1 MCYNY
6 GYILVVNTKE
16 VFDLGKSIKS
26 KANQT
31 YNKQIRS
38 MFVQSFVTVMAIMIT
53 IFIITT
59 AIFVSNTNRNQLLS
73 EVNSYAAKVSANI
86 SGVCSYSEASADAIA
101 AQTFADDK
109 ALKNFLNKLANGAE
123 NYVTSIYVT
132 YDNGTVVNGK
142 GSPASN
148 LSTDWIKKV
157 STGKKTAVS
166 SPYTNGKNAGITI
179 ATPATVNDS
188 PVVLAIDITLT
199 ELEKLTKDSMVSDK
213 EYFFVVSDGGKV
225 ICHPESDFTVS
236 SKDKGDVSKI
246 ADGIYESLTTDSE
259 TGNIE
264 THFDYDGSL
273 KLMCTYVIP
282 DTNWVVIGV
291 MPAFGLYLTV
301 IILSLV
307 LIGIGVAS
315 IFILKSWLSNRLMK
329 TFLPLISISNKMD
342 FLSAGDL
349 SVDFDETIASAEIG
363 VLVTALNATVES
375 IRLYINDIKNVL
387 KQLSEGNLDVDTGV
401 TYQGDF
407 NEIKDSLESIILN
420 FNNVFTSL
428 NGTALGVSYNAQ
440 HMQASSQELAAGVTE
455 QSEYIKEMFNS
466 IEELSG
472 LIKATAKNS
481 VSASEIAE
489 KTAELLDTQN
499 KEMDNLLT
507 SMDEIKETSTKIE
520 EIINTINE
528 IADQTDLLALN
539 ASIEASRAGEAGKSF
554 AVIAGEVGSLARDS
568 AAAVQTITELIM
580 NSTNAVEKGVA
591 IANET
596 AAHLAEAVEYS
607 NQSKEMIDEISD
619 AASRQAQEVE
629 AVNSHISRISGVTE
643 NNQAAAEENFAI
655 SDEASN
661 QAQILKEMV
670 DKFTV
675 KDGDSAT
682 PSDSFDSA
690 DDDDDDDDDDN
701 DNSSDS
707 SDEDNPF
714 ANLDPRFAALI
725 AGQIEGVP
733 GGDDDDD
740 DDDEDDDE

>member
-1 MCYNY
+1 M
-6 GYILVVNTKE
+6 
-16 VFDLGKSIKS
+16 GKSSKS
-26 KANQT
+26 KADQT
-31 YNKQIRS
+31 YNKQIRVL
-38 MFVQSFVTVMAIMIT
+38 FVKSFAGVMALLVL
-53 IFIITT
+53 IFIVTT

-73 EVNSYAAKVSANI
+73 EVNSYAAKVSAGI
-86 SGVCSYSEASADAIA
+86 SGISSYGEAAADALS
-101 AQTFADDK
+101 AQTFTDDK
-109 ALKNFLNKLANGAE
+109 ALEAFLDKLAGGAAD
-123 NYVTSIYVT
+123 YVTSIYVT
-132 YDNGTVVNGK
+132 YANKTTVSGK
-142 GSPASN
+142 GEPAKA
-148 LSTDWIKKV
+148 LSDEWLMKV
-157 STGKKTAVS
+157 LEGKKTVVS
-166 SPYTNGKNAGITI
+166 SPYANDKKSGVTI
-179 ATPATVNDS
+179 ATPAKINNAS
-188 PVVLAIDITLT
+188 VVLAIDITLT
-199 ELEKLTKDSMVSDK
+199 ELEQITKDSMVSDK
-213 EYFFVVSDGGKV
+213 EYFFVVCDEGKIV
-225 ICHPESDFTVS
+225 CHPEKDFAVTGG
-236 SKDKGDVSKI
+236 DKGETSKI
-246 ADGIYESLTTDSE
+246 ADGIYEELINECE

-282 DTNWVVIGV
+282 DTNWIVIGV
-291 MPAFGLYLTV
+291 MPVFGMYMTI
-301 IILSLV
+301 IILAVV
-307 LIGIGVAS
+307 LIGIAVAS
-315 IFILKSWLSNRLMK
+315 VLVLKSWLSNKLMK

-349 SVDFDETIASAEIG
+349 SVDFDENIASAEIG

-420 FNNVFTSL
+420 FNAVFTSL
-428 NGTALGVSYNAQ
+428 NGTAMGVSYNAQ

-472 LIKATAKNS
+472 LIKSTAKNS

-489 KTAELLDTQN
+489 KTAELLDTQS
-499 KEMDNLLT
+499 KEMENLLL
-507 SMDEIKETSTKIE
+507 SMDEIKETSTRIE

-568 AAAVQTITELIM
+568 AAAVQTITELIT
-580 NSTNAVEKGVA
+580 NSTNAVEKGVN

-619 AASRQAQEVE
+619 AASRQAHEVE

-643 NNQAAAEENFAI
+643 NNQAAAQENFAI

-675 KDGDSAT
+675 KDSDNDSPA
-682 PSDSFDSA
+682 DSFDSSNE
-690 DDDDDDDDDDN
+690 DDDDDEDDDN
-701 DNSSDS
+701 DNSTDS
-707 SDEDNPF
+707 SDDDNPF
-714 ANLDPRFAALI
+714 ANLDPRFAAMI

-733 GGDDDDD
+733 AMDDD
-740 DDDEDDDE
+740 DDDEDD

>member
-1 MCYNY
+1 M
-6 GYILVVNTKE
+6 
-16 VFDLGKSIKS
+16 GKSSKS
-26 KANQT
+26 KADQT

-38 MFVQSFVTVMAIMIT
+38 MFVQSFIGVMALIVI
-53 IFIITT
+53 IFIATT
-59 AIFVSNTNRNQLLS
+59 AIFVRNTNRNQLLS
-73 EVNSYAAKVSANI
+73 EVNSYAAQVSAGI
-86 SGVCSYSEASADAIA
+86 SGVSSYGEATADALA
-101 AQTFADDK
+101 AQDFADD
-109 ALKNFLNKLANGAE
+109 AAIETFLNKVADGAAD
-123 NYVTSIYVT
+123 YVTSIHVT
-132 YDNGTVVNGK
+132 YLDGSSVSGK
-142 GSPASN
+142 GKPAKN
-148 LSTDWIKKV
+148 LSTDWLKKV
-157 STGKKTAVS
+157 INGDKTVVS
-166 SPYTNGKNAGITI
+166 SPYANGKKAGVTI
-179 ATPATVNDS
+179 ATPAKVNNL
-188 PVVLAIDITLT
+188 PAVLSIDITLD
-199 ELEKLTKDSMVSDK
+199 ELEKITADSMVSDK
-213 EYFFVVSDGGKV
+213 EYFFVVCNEGKV
-225 ICHPESDFTVS
+225 VCHPESDFAVTGE
-236 SKDKGDVSKI
+236 DKGSVDDV
-246 ADGIYESLTTDSE
+246 ADGIYKTLVTECE
-259 TGNIE
+259 TGEYE
-264 THFDYDGSL
+264 THFDHDGSL

-291 MPAFGLYLTV
+291 MPVFGIYLTV
-301 IILSLV
+301 IILALVVIAIAVVSLLV
-307 LIGIGVAS
+307 
-315 IFILKSWLSNRLMK
+315 LKSWLSNKLMK

-349 SVDFDETIASAEIG
+349 SVDFDENIASAEIG

-387 KQLSEGNLDVDTGV
+387 KHLSEGNLDVDTEV

-420 FNNVFTSL
+420 FNSVFTSL

-472 LIKATAKNS
+472 LIKSTAKNS

-499 KEMDNLLT
+499 KEMENLLT

-580 NSTNAVEKGVA
+580 NSTNAVEKGVM

-619 AASRQAQEVE
+619 AASRQAHEVE

-643 NNQAAAEENFAI
+643 NNQAAAQENFAI

-675 KDGDSAT
+675 KDGDNVT
-682 PSDSFDSA
+682 PDDSFDSS
-690 DDDDDDDDDDN
+690 DDDDDDDDDN
-701 DNSSDS
+701 SSSSD
-707 SDEDNPF
+707 DDNPF
-714 ANLDPRFAALI
+714 ANLDPAFAALI

-740 DDDEDDDE
+740 DDEDDEDDDE

>member
-1 MCYNY
+1 
-6 GYILVVNTKE
+6 
-16 VFDLGKSIKS
+16 
-26 KANQT
+26 
-31 YNKQIRS
+31 
-38 MFVQSFVTVMAIMIT
+38 MFVQSFIAAIALIVI
-53 IFIITT
+53 IFIVSTI
-59 AIFVSNTNRNQLLS
+59 IFVNSMNRNQLLS
-73 EVNSYAAKVSANI
+73 EVNSYAAKVSAGI
-86 SGVCSYSEASADAIA
+86 SGICSYSDAAADALA
-101 AQTFADDK
+101 ATTFEDDSEIK
-109 ALKNFLNKLANGAE
+109 TFLTGLENGAAD
-123 NYVTSIYVT
+123 YVQSIYIT
-132 YDNGTVVNGK
+132 YSDGKTVSGAGT
-142 GSPASN
+142 PAAK
-148 LSTDWIKKV
+148 LDKDWILDSMDSKGAV
-157 STGKKTAVS
+157 VS
-166 SPYTNGKNAGITI
+166 SPYANGKKPGVTI
-179 ATPATVNDS
+179 AIPAKVNKTNA
-188 PVVLAIDITLT
+188 VLAVDITLE
-199 ELEKLTKDSMVSDK
+199 ELEQITTDSMVSEK
-213 EYFFVVSDGGKV
+213 EYFFVVCNEGNV
-225 ICHPESDFTVS
+225 VCHPESDFLVTGE
-236 SKDKGDVSKI
+236 DKGDVSKV
-246 ADGIYESLTTDSE
+246 ADGIYETLVTECESGE
-259 TGNIE
+259 FE
-264 THFDYDGSL
+264 THFDYDGSA

-291 MPAFGLYLTV
+291 MPVFGLYAT
-301 IILSLV
+301 IIG
-307 LIGIGVAS
+307 LILAIMVVSAVAM
-315 IFILKSWLSNRLMK
+315 IVLKSWLSNKLMK

-349 SVDFDETIASAEIG
+349 SVNFDENIASAEIG
-363 VLVTALNATVES
+363 VLVTALNSTVES

-387 KQLSEGNLDVDTGV
+387 KQLSEGNLDVDTEV

-407 NEIKDSLESIILN
+407 NEIKESLESIIMN
-420 FNNVFTSL
+420 FNSVFTSL
-428 NGTALGVSYNAQ
+428 NGTAMGVSYNAQ

-472 LIKATAKNS
+472 LIKSTASNS
-481 VSASEIAE
+481 VNASEIAE
-489 KTAELLDTQN
+489 KTAQLLDTQN
-499 KEMDNLLT
+499 KEMENLLV

-568 AAAVQTITELIM
+568 AAAVQVITELIT

-670 DKFTV
+670 DKFTI
-675 KDGDSAT
+675 KDEDAADT
-682 PSDSFDSA
+682 SDSYDSS
-690 DDDDDDDDDDN
+690 DDEDEDEDDDDN
-701 DNSSDS
+701 STDS
-707 SDEDNPF
+707 SNDDNPF
-714 ANLDPRFAALI
+714 ANLDPRFAAMI

-733 GGDDDDD
+733 ANDDDDDDD
-740 DDDEDDDE
+740 DDDED

>member
-1 MCYNY
+1 
-6 GYILVVNTKE
+6 
-16 VFDLGKSIKS
+16 
-26 KANQT
+26 
-31 YNKQIRS
+31 
-38 MFVQSFVTVMAIMIT
+38 MFVQSFIMVMAIMVI
-53 IFIITT
+53 IFIVTT

-73 EVNSYAAKVSANI
+73 EVNSYAAQVSAGI
-86 SGVCSYSEASADAIA
+86 SGVCSYSEATADSIE

-109 ALKNFLNKLANGAE
+109 ALEAFLDSVADSAAD
-123 NYVTSIYVT
+123 YVTSIHVT
-132 YDNGTVVNGK
+132 YASGTSVSGK
-142 GSPASN
+142 GEPAKN
-148 LSTDWIKKV
+148 LSSDWLKKV
-157 STGKKTAVS
+157 IDGKKTVVS
-166 SPYTNGKNAGITI
+166 SPYANGKKAGVTI
-179 ATPATVNDS
+179 ATPATVNKTS
-188 PVVLAIDITLT
+188 VVLAIDITLD
-199 ELEKLTKDSMVSDK
+199 ELEQLTKDSMVSDK
-213 EYFFVVSDGGKV
+213 EYFLVVCDDGNV
-225 ICHPESDFTVS
+225 VCHPESDFLVTGD
-236 SKDKGDVSKI
+236 DKGDVAKI
-246 ADGIYESLTTDSE
+246 ADGIYETLTTEGE

-282 DTNWVVIGV
+282 DTNWVVLGV
-291 MPAFGLYLTV
+291 MPVFGLYLTV
-301 IILSLV
+301 IVLSLV
-307 LIGIGVAS
+307 LIGIAVAS
-315 IFILKSWLSNRLMK
+315 IFILKSWLSNKLMK

-481 VSASEIAE
+481 VNASEIAE
-489 KTAELLDTQN
+489 KTADLLDTQN
-499 KEMDNLLT
+499 KEMENLLT

-568 AAAVQTITELIM
+568 AAAVQTITELIT
-580 NSTNAVEKGVA
+580 NSTNAVEKGVK

-675 KDGDSAT
+675 KDGDNSA
-682 PSDSFDSA
+682 PADNFDSSDDYDEDE
-690 DDDDDDDDDDN
+690 DDDD

-707 SDEDNPF
+707 SDDDNPF

-733 GGDDDDD
+733 SGDDDDDDD

>member
-1 MCYNY
+1 M
-6 GYILVVNTKE
+6 
-16 VFDLGKSIKS
+16 GKSSKS
-26 KANQT
+26 KADQT

-38 MFVQSFVTVMAIMIT
+38 MFVQSFIMVMAVIVI
-53 IFIITT
+53 IFIATT

-109 ALKNFLNKLANGAE
+109 ALEAFLNKLADGAE
-123 NYVTSIYVT
+123 DYVTSIHVT
-132 YDNGTVVNGK
+132 YADNTVVNGK

-148 LSTDWIKKV
+148 LSSDWLKKV
-157 STGKKTAVS
+157 MNGKKTVVS
-166 SPYTNGKNAGITI
+166 SPYTNGKKAGVTI

-188 PVVLAIDITLT
+188 SAVLAIDITLT

-213 EYFFVVSDGGKV
+213 EYFFVVCDDGKV
-225 ICHPESDFTVS
+225 VCHPESDFAVTG
-236 SKDKGDVSKI
+236 KDKGDVSKV
-246 ADGIYESLTTDSE
+246 ADGIYESLVTECE

-264 THFDYDGSL
+264 THFDHDGSL

-282 DTNWVVIGV
+282 DTNWVVLGV
-291 MPAFGLYLTV
+291 MPVFGLYLTV
-301 IILSLV
+301 TVLSLV
-307 LIGIGVAS
+307 LIAIAVGS
-315 IFILKSWLSNRLMK
+315 IFILKSWLSNKLMK

-349 SVDFDETIASAEIG
+349 SVDFDENIASAEIG

-420 FNNVFTSL
+420 FNSVFTSL
-428 NGTALGVSYNAQ
+428 NGTAMGVSYNAQ

-472 LIKATAKNS
+472 LIKSTASNS
-481 VSASEIAE
+481 VSASEMAE
-489 KTAELLDTQN
+489 KTADLLDTQS
-499 KEMDNLLT
+499 KEMENLLT

-580 NSTNAVEKGVA
+580 NSTNAVEKGVM

-643 NNQAAAEENFAI
+643 NNQAAAQENFAI

-661 QAQILKEMV
+661 QANILKEMV

-675 KDGDSAT
+675 KEGANET
-682 PSDSFDSA
+682 PSDNFDSA
-690 DDDDDDDDDDN
+690 DDDDEDDGDDDN
-701 DNSSDS
+701 SSS
-707 SDEDNPF
+707 SSNEDNPF
-714 ANLDPRFAALI
+714 ANLDPAFAALI

-733 GGDDDDD
+733 SMDDDDDD
-740 DDDEDDDE
+740 DDDEEDDDE